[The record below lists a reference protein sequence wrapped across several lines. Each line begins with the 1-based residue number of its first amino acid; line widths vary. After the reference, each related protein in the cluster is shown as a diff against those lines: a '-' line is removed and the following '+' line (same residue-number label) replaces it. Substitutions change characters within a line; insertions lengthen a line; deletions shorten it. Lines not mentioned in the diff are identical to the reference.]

1 MYTYKCIYIYIYKYI
16 YTCIYIYVY
25 CRHVFIEL
33 CYVSRQQITTK
44 LKNLQV
50 WNKQLSFNQY
60 FHITGGRNNLALPLH
75 TMSPQGS
82 VVTNPHVLT
91 TPRGRC
97 KYIYIYIYICKVC
110 PQECGITTH
119 YYLTPSRGRCT
130 LIFTVCK
137 KRIYESCPLKEVV
150 SRLLVIS
157 PLLVKGAS
165 LKLRMCQHEWEY
177 LQ

>member
-1 MYTYKCIYIYIYKYI
+1 MYTYIYIYLSIYLSISIHIYMYMYVYIFKCIYFHMYMYTYIYMCIYIYIFKYI

-50 WNKQLSFNQY
+50 WNKQLSFIQY
-60 FHITGGRNNLALPLH
+60 YHFTGGRNNLVLPLH

-130 LIFTVCK
+130 LICRVCK
-137 KRIYESCPLKEVV
+137 KKNI
-150 SRLLVIS
+150 
-157 PLLVKGAS
+157 
-165 LKLRMCQHEWEY
+165 
-177 LQ
+177 